1 MFFGC
6 YASHKKNDLIREN
19 LADRVKSVKQTYYYA
34 DEKFGEVMKGD
45 PIIHL
50 FNNYQNF
57 YDKNGNL
64 VEIDN
69 FSSGDYQMKT
79 TIT

>member
-1 MFFGC
+1 
-6 YASHKKNDLIREN
+6 
-19 LADRVKSVKQTYYYA
+19 
-34 DEKFGEVMKGD
+34 MKGD